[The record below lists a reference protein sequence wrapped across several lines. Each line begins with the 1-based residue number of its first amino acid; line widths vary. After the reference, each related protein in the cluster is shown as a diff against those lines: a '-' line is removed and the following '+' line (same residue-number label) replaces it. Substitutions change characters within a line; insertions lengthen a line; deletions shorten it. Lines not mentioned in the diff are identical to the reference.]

1 MFRFG
6 EGSFGLRSAK
16 ARVWSLQDL
25 PAQAL
30 LHKPGDVKLTV
41 QRQRGVQRVAQ
52 RRACGQRRQPAV
64 LGFSQGLDLRLPR
77 RSADQHMAGLARRCG
92 EFNRLILRV

>member
-25 PAQAL
+25 PGQAL
-30 LHKPGDVKLTV
+30 LHKPDDIELGVEV
-41 QRQRGVQRVAQ
+41 QRGIQRAAERSPFGQPGQPSVAC
-52 RRACGQRRQPAV
+52 R
-64 LGFSQGLDLRLPR
+64 
-77 RSADQHMAGLARRCG
+77 
-92 EFNRLILRV
+92 